1 MKTVA
6 IYLAKKYA
14 IGFVRSAVTAKKDKV
29 SYWAKKVQTAA
40 VKAEAVLMFL
50 KVLAARLADGELTQE
65 EASATVDEAKAL
77 ATEIVK

>member
-1 MKTVA
+1 MKTMA

-40 VKAEAVLMFL
+40 VKAEAVLAFL
-50 KVLAARLADGELTQE
+50 KALAARLADGELAAE
-65 EASATVDEAKAL
+65 EASVTIDEAKAL
-77 ATEIVK
+77 AVEIVK

>member
-1 MKTVA
+1 MKTMA

-50 KVLAARLADGELTQE
+50 KVLAARLTDGELTQ
-65 EASATVDEAKAL
+65 KAL